1 MRLCRAA
8 LGPIEGAFF
17 SMTTSKP
24 FATTSFAVSDA
35 MAKLGRDRVAELVG
49 VSVSTL
55 YKGCNPNLPNGFTY
69 LTWDHAK
76 TLAAMLRAS
85 GQPEWF
91 SIAFDAEV
99 AGLSQEIA
107 GTNSP
112 NLERLAIEVAAETGD
127 VQRAVFDALAED
139 SEGGNVITSTE
150 AARAVAEIDEAME
163 RLRAMRKRL
172 VECALLNVE

>member
-1 MRLCRAA
+1 
-8 LGPIEGAFF
+8 
-17 SMTTSKP
+17 MTTSKP

-35 MAKLGRDRVAELVG
+35 MSKLGRERVAELVG
-49 VSVSTL
+49 VSASTL
-55 YKGCNPNLPNGFTY
+55 YKACNPNLPNGFAF
-69 LTWDHAK
+69 LGWDHAK
-76 TLAAMLRAS
+76 TLAASLRAQ
-85 GQPEWF
+85 GEPEWF

-99 AGLSQEIA
+99 AGLSQHLVSGGA
-107 GTNSP
+107 P

-139 SEGGNVITSTE
+139 SDGGTVITAPE

-172 VECALLNVE
+172 VECALLNVEPLGN